1 MDRPAVLSTFSLILH
16 GCDPTTIARS
26 AMIETPAIE
35 HMSNASPD
43 LEIPDLETLRR
54 RIDEIDDR
62 LQDLLIERMEIVSRV
77 ADSKQR
83 GGGVAPHQPAREAE
97 ILRRLVARNSGALPA
112 ASLVRIWRE
121 LLAATTR
128 MQGAFTIAVYVP
140 QAGPGFWDIARDHYG
155 SLAPMLTFGSAT
167 QVIRAVSE
175 GRATV
180 GVLPMPQEEE
190 ADPWWR
196 HLLSGRG
203 EAAPHVISR
212 LPFGGRGNAR
222 SDGGAA
228 LAIGRGATLPTGSDR
243 TLIATENAR
252 NISRGRLFSTLA
264 GLDLRCTFIAASEH
278 AEGGNTLIEL
288 DGFVPAD
295 DPRLDRF
302 RAQLGAAVYRLL
314 PLGGYAVPLSAAE
327 LSGAG
332 LTGASENPAV
342 TAGAAAR
349 G

>member
-1 MDRPAVLSTFSLILH
+1 
-16 GCDPTTIARS
+16 
-26 AMIETPAIE
+26 
-35 HMSNASPD
+35 MSNASPD
-43 LEIPDLETLRR
+43 LEIPDLEVLRR

-77 ADSKQR
+77 ADHKQR
-83 GGGVAPHQPAREAE
+83 SGGVAPHQPGREAE
-97 ILRRLVARNSGALPA
+97 ILRRLVARNSGSLPA

-128 MQGAFTIAVYVP
+128 MQGAFTVAVYVP

-155 SLAPMLTFGSAT
+155 SHTPMLTFGSAA

-196 HLLSGRG
+196 HLLSSR

-222 SDGGAA
+222 PNSGDA
-228 LAIGRGATLPTGSDR
+228 LAIGRGAQLPTGRDR
-243 TLIATENAR
+243 TLIGTENAP
-252 NISRGRLFSTLA
+252 NISRGRLFSNLS
-264 GLDLRCTFIAASEH
+264 GLDLRCTFIALSEH
-278 AEGGNTLIEL
+278 AEGGSTLIEL
-288 DGFVPAD
+288 DGFVSAD

-302 RAQLGAAVYRLL
+302 RAQLGPAVYRLL

-327 LSGAG
+327 LSLVVGSTLGATPLG
-332 LTGASENPAV
+332 STQVGSTGVSGSSAAA
-342 TAGAAAR
+342 AGTAAR

>member
-1 MDRPAVLSTFSLILH
+1 
-16 GCDPTTIARS
+16 
-26 AMIETPAIE
+26 
-35 HMSNASPD
+35 MSDAPPD
-43 LEIPDLETLRR
+43 LEILRR

-77 ADSKQR
+77 ADHKRTS
-83 GGGVAPHQPAREAE
+83 GGVAPHQPAREAE
-97 ILRRLVARNSGALPA
+97 ILRRLVARNNGARNSSALPA

-128 MQGAFTIAVYVP
+128 MQGPFAIAVYVP
-140 QAGPGFWDIARDHYG
+140 PAEPGFWDMARDHYG
-155 SLAPMLTFGSAT
+155 SHTPMLTFGSAT

-196 HLLSGRG
+196 HLLSGRD
-203 EAAPHVISR
+203 AAPQVIAR

-222 SDGGAA
+222 SDNGDA
-228 LAIGRGATLPTGSDR
+228 LAIGRGAQLPTGRDR
-243 TLIATENAR
+243 TLIATENAP
-252 NISRGRLFSTLA
+252 NISRGRLFSIVS
-264 GLDLRCTFIAASEH
+264 GLDLRCTFIAISEH
-278 AEGGNTLIEL
+278 AEGGHTLIEL

-295 DPRLDRF
+295 DPRLDRL
-302 RAQLGAAVYRLL
+302 RAQLGAAVHRLL

-327 LSGAG
+327 LS
-332 LTGASENPAV
+332 PADV
-342 TAGAAAR
+342 VRTFRRATAAAMRRR

>member
-1 MDRPAVLSTFSLILH
+1 
-16 GCDPTTIARS
+16 
-26 AMIETPAIE
+26 
-35 HMSNASPD
+35 MSDAPPD
-43 LEIPDLETLRR
+43 LEELRR

-83 GGGVAPHQPAREAE
+83 SGGVAPHQPAREAE

-128 MQGAFTIAVYVP
+128 MQGAFTIAVYAP
-140 QAGPGFWDIARDHYG
+140 PAGPGFWDIARDHYG
-155 SLAPMLTFGSAT
+155 SHTPMLTFGSAT
-167 QVIRAVSE
+167 QVIRAVS
-175 GRATV
+175 GGQARRSGCCRCRRRRRPIRGGGICSRAAT
-180 GVLPMPQEEE
+180 
-190 ADPWWR
+190 
-196 HLLSGRG
+196 
-203 EAAPHVISR
+203 AAPHVIAR

-222 SDGGAA
+222 SDGGDA
-228 LAIGRGATLPTGSDR
+228 LAIGRGAQLPTGRDR
-243 TLIATENAR
+243 TLIATENAPD
-252 NISRGRLFSTLA
+252 ISRGRLFSILVRA
-264 GLDLRCTFIAASEH
+264 RSALHVSCASSEH
-278 AEGGNTLIEL
+278 AEGGNTLIEI

-302 RAQLGAAVYRLL
+302 RAQLGAALYRLL

-327 LSGAG
+327 LSPRPPAF
-332 LTGASENPAV
+332 GASAGCRPA
-342 TAGAAAR
+342 AAAR

>member
-1 MDRPAVLSTFSLILH
+1 
-16 GCDPTTIARS
+16 
-26 AMIETPAIE
+26 
-35 HMSNASPD
+35 MSDAPPD
-43 LEIPDLETLRR
+43 LEILRR

-77 ADSKQR
+77 ADHKQR
-83 GGGVAPHQPAREAE
+83 SGGVAPHQPAREAE

-128 MQGAFTIAVYVP
+128 MQGAFNIAVYMP
-140 QAGPGFWDIARDHYG
+140 PAGPVCWDIARDHYG
-155 SLAPMLTFGSAT
+155 SQTPMLTFGSAT
-167 QVIRAVSE
+167 QVIRAVAE

-196 HLLSGRG
+196 HLLSGR
-203 EAAPHVISR
+203 ETAPHVIAR
-212 LPFGGRGNAR
+212 LPFGGRGNVRAE
-222 SDGGAA
+222 GGDA
-228 LAIGRGATLPTGSDR
+228 LAIGRGAQLPTGRDR
-243 TLIATENAR
+243 TLIATENAP
-252 NISRGRLFSTLA
+252 NISRGRLFSILS
-264 GLDLRCTFIAASEH
+264 GLDLRCTLIASSEH

-288 DGFVPAD
+288 DGFVPDD
-295 DPRLDRF
+295 DPRLGRF
-302 RAQLGAAVYRLL
+302 RSQLGAAVYRLV

-327 LSGAG
+327 LS
-332 LTGASENPAV
+332 PAV
-342 TAGAAAR
+342 AAAAAR

>member
-1 MDRPAVLSTFSLILH
+1 
-16 GCDPTTIARS
+16 
-26 AMIETPAIE
+26 
-35 HMSNASPD
+35 MSDASPD
-43 LEIPDLETLRR
+43 LETPDLEMLRR

-62 LQDLLIERMEIVSRV
+62 LHDLLIERVAIVSRV

-97 ILRRLVARNSGALPA
+97 ILRRLVARNNGAMPA

-128 MQGAFTIAVYVP
+128 MQGAFTVAVYAP
-140 QAGPGFWDIARDHYG
+140 PAGPGFWDIARDHYG
-155 SLAPMLTFGSAT
+155 SHTPMLTFGSAT
-167 QVIRAVSE
+167 QVIRAVAE

-196 HLLSGRG
+196 QLLSGR
-203 EAAPHVISR
+203 EATPHVIAR

-222 SDGGAA
+222 SDSGDA
-228 LAIGRGATLPTGSDR
+228 LAIGRGAALPTGRDR
-243 TLIATENAR
+243 TLIATENAP
-252 NISRGRLFSTLA
+252 NISRGRLFSILT
-264 GLDLRCTFIAASEH
+264 GLDLRCTFIASGIASSGHE
-278 AEGGNTLIEL
+278 EGGNMLIEI
-288 DGFVPAD
+288 DGFVAPD

-302 RAQLGAAVYRLL
+302 RAQLGAALYRLL

-327 LSGAG
+327 LSPAG
-332 LTGASENPAV
+332 SSAVSASPAI
-342 TAGAAAR
+342 AGGAAR